1 MFIQK
6 SFITS
11 LVMIR
16 YREISNFEFA
26 KIFRIFIS
34 GSSSAGKTY
43 FARTLLQQNLFQ
55 FSRVYYYHPDF
66 HEHAP
71 VSWHEELD
79 KPVLYQAGIPSL
91 KDLLEIPEY
100 SCLVFDDLFSQCCE
114 SKDIDYLFRVLSSKR
129 KLNVIIMTQRYFAEG
144 KCGLSIRNS
153 SNYHVLMRN
162 ADARTNLTV
171 ANSMQLKPEITK
183 AIEVNKEKLY
193 PYIFIDR
200 TNQARVNSLQI
211 FTDIFT
217 KHLEVIIGRMKYY
230 LITEADFVS
239 SYKITGPNI
248 ADANKTPQLQS
259 SSPVNSTD
267 ESSSDTDNSSQ
278 TSPSSNSSESESS
291 QEKPRNKRVQNGS
304 IGKSGRITKFK
315 QRKRREQE
323 IARVIRRHYKNAKLL
338 SKDK

>member
-1 MFIQK
+1 MITLKTF
-6 SFITS
+6 STS

-26 KIFRIFIS
+26 QIFRIFIS

-43 FARTLLQQNLFQ
+43 FAKTLLQQNLFQ

-66 HEHAP
+66 HEHSP
-71 VSWHEELD
+71 VSWHEEFD
-79 KPVLYQAGIPSL
+79 KPVLYQAGIPTL
-91 KDLLEIPEY
+91 KELLEIPEH

-200 TNQARVNSLQI
+200 TNKARVNNLQI

-239 SYKITGPNI
+239 SYKIIGDNI
-248 ADANKTPQLQS
+248 ADANKTPQLQCES
-259 SSPVNSTD
+259 QATSE
-267 ESSSDTDNSSQ
+267 ESSSD
-278 TSPSSNSSESESS
+278 SESS
-291 QEKPRNKRVQNGS
+291 QSTDSRRSSASESDSDRNKSRTKPRKS
-304 IGKSGRITKFK
+304 SKSGKVFKYK
-315 QRKRREQE
+315 QRRQREQE
-323 IARVIRRHYKNAKLL
+323 IARVIRRHYKNSKLL
-338 SKDK
+338 SKDS

>member
-1 MFIQK
+1 
-6 SFITS
+6 
-11 LVMIR
+11 MIR

-43 FARTLLQQNLFQ
+43 FAKTLLQQNLFQ
-55 FSRVYYYHPDF
+55 FSRIYYYHPDF
-66 HEHAP
+66 HEHTP
-71 VSWHEELD
+71 VNWHDELD

-200 TNQARVNSLQI
+200 TNQARVNNLQI

-230 LITEADFVS
+230 LISESDFVS
-239 SYKITGPNI
+239 SFKIIGPNI
-248 ADANKTPQLQS
+248 ADANKTPQLQCT
-259 SSPVNSTD
+259 STLGSD
-267 ESSSDTDNSSQ
+267 ESSTDSTLDSSQ
-278 TSPSSNSSESESS
+278 PSQSTNSSESQSS
-291 QEKPRNKRVQNGS
+291 QKLRINSSGT
-304 IGKSGRITKFK
+304 KSGKITKFK
-315 QRKRREQE
+315 QRKQREQE
-323 IARVIRRHYKNAKLL
+323 IARVIRRHYKNSKLL
-338 SKDK
+338 GKNKQLST

>member
-1 MFIQK
+1 MFALK
-6 SFITS
+6 AFSTS

-43 FARTLLQQNLFQ
+43 FAKTLLQQNLFQ

-66 HEHAP
+66 HEHSP
-71 VSWHEELD
+71 VSWHEEFD
-79 KPVLYQAGIPSL
+79 KPVLYQAGIPTL
-91 KDLLEIPEY
+91 KDLLEIPEH

-200 TNQARVNSLQI
+200 TNKARVNNLQI

-239 SYKITGPNI
+239 SYKIIGDNI
-248 ADANKTPQLQS
+248 ADANKTPQLQCAS
-259 SSPVNSTD
+259 QSTE
-267 ESSSDTDNSSQ
+267 ESSSD
-278 TSPSSNSSESESS
+278 SESS
-291 QEKPRNKRVQNGS
+291 QSNDSRTSSASESDSARVKS
-304 IGKSGRITKFK
+304 KAKSRKSKSGKVFKFK
-315 QRKRREQE
+315 QRRQREQE
-323 IARVIRRHYKNAKLL
+323 IARVIRRHYKNSKLL
-338 SKDK
+338 SKNS